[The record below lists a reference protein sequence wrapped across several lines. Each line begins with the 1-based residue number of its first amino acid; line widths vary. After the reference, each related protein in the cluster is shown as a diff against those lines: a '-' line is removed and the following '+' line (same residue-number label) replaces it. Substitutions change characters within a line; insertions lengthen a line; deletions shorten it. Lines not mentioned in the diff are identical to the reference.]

1 MKVIFIVFI
10 DFGYPKPSV
19 KIVWVYF
26 SRFFLNPLKDLYMT
40 VKYFVH
46 IINF

>member
-26 SRFFLNPLKDLYMT
+26 FRFKVIYMP
-40 VKYFVH
+40 Y
-46 IINF
+46 I

>member
-26 SRFFLNPLKDLYMT
+26 FFLFFKSPKRLIYEAYCI
-40 VKYFVH
+40 V
-46 IINF
+46 

>member
-10 DFGYPKPSV
+10 DFDPKPSV
-19 KIVWVYF
+19 KIVWGFIF
-26 SRFFLNPLKDLYMT
+26 SNPLKDLYMT

>member
-10 DFGYPKPSV
+10 DFDPKPSV

-26 SRFFLNPLKDLYMT
+26 FFLFFKSAKRFIYEAYCI
-40 VKYFVH
+40 V
-46 IINF
+46 